1 MTGASD
7 ERFFLLEIS
16 LTLPAR
22 GRSCYLLSVRALAM
36 GEWKR
41 RRHGG
46 VKEKEGK
53 RERLRGRFSN
63 QLCLDLTIRF
73 FLRLLNECNPLSLS
87 WPQTINTCFVEIFTL
102 MIIVK
107 SNLGQTQGHCTY
119 GYRWMDTLRFALGV
133 EARHCFMKERWER
146 NSLGLLNSCY
156 YKAARWEFPKS
167 ETKPSGTE
175 ISNFVFLARALC
187 FAPRFRSLS
196 NVSSALCFRC
206 FRCF

>member
-1 MTGASD
+1 M
-7 ERFFLLEIS
+7 
-16 LTLPAR
+16 
-22 GRSCYLLSVRALAM
+22 
-36 GEWKR
+36 
-41 RRHGG
+41 
-46 VKEKEGK
+46 KEKEGK

-146 NSLGLLNSCY
+146 NSLGLLNSY
-156 YKAARWEFPKS
+156 YHKAARWEFLKS
-167 ETKPSGTE
+167 EQNRLIYTTSLFLRVLCAWLHNPGACIMSAARCVYAISAVFKEQRRRKQDKERKPLT
-175 ISNFVFLARALC
+175 NLVALLHM
-187 FAPRFRSLS
+187 FNA
-196 NVSSALCFRC
+196 
-206 FRCF
+206 